1 MASPLDS
8 GKYIAEGAL
17 IAITASAC
25 VIPDAWYLAGE
36 AYKMQCDPGAI
47 YDAGQAWLDSAG
59 QIGEALNAAMDTNNA
74 IAGTGWEGQ
83 DADAFSEKVAD
94 YIRELMV
101 AQVFAYTVGIA
112 LIVAAIASFISILVL
127 AAMAVG
133 LTVWAGVILAAMAS
147 VVGFLGPVEVL
158 EVDASLY
165 AVECELGLDELDV
178 ATKATDGVLAGGIG
192 AFLTGDAGVQLA
204 MGDTAVLGDL
214 VQAGV
219 DGIGTI
225 TAGLTAA
232 LYQNVMGR
240 GIGKTVGRGPLNT
253 LLTAVGLGDTLYGS
267 SVVDRGT
274 QGIDPVQH

>member
-36 AYKMQCDPGAI
+36 AYKMQSDPGAI

-59 QIGEALNAAMDTNNA
+59 QIGEALNAAIDTNNA
-74 IAGTGWEGQ
+74 IAGTGWEGK

-112 LIVAAIASFISILVL
+112 LIVAAITTFISILVL

-133 LTVWAGVILAAMAS
+133 LTIWAGVILAAMAS
-147 VVGFLGPVEVL
+147 VVGFLGPVEAL

-165 AVECELGLDELDV
+165 AVECEMGLNELDA

-192 AFLTGDAGVQLA
+192 VFLTGDLGVQLA

-214 VQAGV
+214 VQASV
-219 DGIGTI
+219 DGIGTV

-232 LYQNVMGR
+232 LFQHVMGK
-240 GIGKTVGRGPLNT
+240 GIGRTVGRGGLNT
-253 LLTAVGLGDTLYGS
+253 LLTAVGISDTLTGS

-274 QGIDPVQH
+274 QGIDPVKH

>member
-1 MASPLDS
+1 MSSPLDS
-8 GKYIAEGAL
+8 GKYLAEGAL

-36 AYKMQCDPGAI
+36 AYKMQSDPGAI

-59 QIGEALNAAMDTNNA
+59 QIGEALTAAIDTNNA
-74 IAGTGWEGQ
+74 IAGTGWEGK

-112 LIVAAIASFISILVL
+112 LVVAAITTFISILVL

-133 LTVWAGVILAAMAS
+133 LTIWAGVILAAMAS
-147 VVGFLGPVEVL
+147 VVGFLGPVEAL

-165 AVECELGLDELDV
+165 AVECELSLNELDA
-178 ATKATDGVLAGGIG
+178 ATRVTDGVLAAGIG
-192 AFLTGDAGVQLA
+192 VFLTGDVGVQLA

-214 VQAGV
+214 VQASV
-219 DGIGTI
+219 DGAGTVA
-225 TAGLTAA
+225 AGLTAA
-232 LYQNVMGR
+232 LFQNLVGK
-240 GIGKTVGRGPLNT
+240 GIGQSIGRTGLNT
-253 LLTAVGLGDTLYGS
+253 LLTAVGISDTVTGS

-274 QGIDPVQH
+274 QGIDPVKH